1 MLAGLAA
8 ATHRS
13 DFNFDGDEFDEIDER
28 GNERHR
34 RGRVVRAARGD
45 QGRHRGDGQ
54 SYIGKRLGRPPDN
67 PQGIGATGLSQRCGA
82 EGVER
87 RTGGVEDDALGRDRV
102 DTEEERC
109 PT

>member
-8 ATHRS
+8 TTHRS

-54 SYIGKRLGRPPDN
+54 SCIGKRLGRPDN

-82 EGVER
+82 EGVDAG
-87 RTGGVEDDALGRDRV
+87 TGGVEDDALGRDRV